1 MKASAAVLTSFQ
13 KPLTV
18 FGMPFKMGAMA
29 FGAPVPVLAVSVL
42 LHKVVLGYV
51 SWLGLTAL
59 ALVWVWKRNR
69 EDYHFETLTLLPV
82 QFWKGKD
89 RRPLLAG
96 GVSSKRNGRGRKR

>member
-42 LHKVVLGYV
+42 IQKVVYGYI
-51 SWLGLTAL
+51 SWLVLTVL
-59 ALVWVWKRNR
+59 ALVWVWRRNR
-69 EDYHFETLTLLPV
+69 ENYHFETLTLLPG
-82 QFWKGKD
+82 QFWKGKN

-96 GVSSKRNGRGRKR
+96 GVPAKKGRGRKR